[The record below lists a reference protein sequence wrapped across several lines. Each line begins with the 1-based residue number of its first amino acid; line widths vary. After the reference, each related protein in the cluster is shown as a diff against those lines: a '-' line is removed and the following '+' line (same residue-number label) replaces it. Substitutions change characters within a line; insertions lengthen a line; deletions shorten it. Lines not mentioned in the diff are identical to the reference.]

1 MPLNIWGHFLPLPA
15 TTFQKRNTR
24 WSSEKS
30 TSYFFQPALLICIG
44 TGDTFIHTCHGWHET
59 VGKGETRS
67 CACQRQ
73 VILIYAIFCDCCEF
87 DLRNLFWL
95 SKDNSYCNVQ
105 PWTSKSRH
113 MLEKCW
119 EIRLELFQE
128 RNKGELWILLSWGTP
143 GNHIRKTRRNI
154 PGVTNTSIH
163 SPIWKYAN
171 NEWLLISHNVL
182 TSEIEFSFA

>member
-59 VGKGETRS
+59 VGKGETRC

-105 PWTSKSRH
+105 PWSSKSRH

-171 NEWLLISHNVL
+171 EWLLISHNVL